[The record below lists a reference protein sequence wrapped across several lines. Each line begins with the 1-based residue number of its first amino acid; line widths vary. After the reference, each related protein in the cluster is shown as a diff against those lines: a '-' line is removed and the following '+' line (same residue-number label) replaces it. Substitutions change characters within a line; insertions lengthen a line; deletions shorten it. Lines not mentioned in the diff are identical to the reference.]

1 METMFDPEPLCEY
14 VTTEISPLRLVQCI
28 NELMIDYLYLMFKEL
43 QKKDLAVDITQSTY
57 DGLFELNRLNACL
70 LEGVIRKQQEMEE
83 EEDKKRVLNP
93 KKRILSNEPIIERS
107 ES

>member
-1 METMFDPEPLCEY
+1 MEALFDPEPLCEY

-43 QKKDLAVDITQSTY
+43 QQKDPAVDITQSTY

-83 EEDKKRVLNP
+83 EEQ
-93 KKRILSNEPIIERS
+93 KKRILNPGRRVLNSEPDH
-107 ES
+107 